1 MYLKFYFHATVLN
14 FHTIPME
21 QIEAD
26 IVPVILQKWNQK
38 KKKKMRKDFY
48 LKSSTRSIVEWSVFP
63 VPWNSILVQYHAFD
77 CTKHIRGYK
86 LACAQLNALPRVQ
99 LCATP

>member
-26 IVPVILQKWNQK
+26 IVPVILQKWNQNK
-38 KKKKMRKDFY
+38 KKKEEGLLFKIIHKIYSRMISFP
-48 LKSSTRSIVEWSVFP
+48 STLE
-63 VPWNSILVQYHAFD
+63 
-77 CTKHIRGYK
+77 
-86 LACAQLNALPRVQ
+86 
-99 LCATP
+99 